1 MIDHGIVESNTL
13 PEPIVV
19 DEYSVW
25 EATDIEEFQ
34 VEIETGDDTDNR
46 IELVTHYRYQLKQY
60 TKDDYILSTIKQNQ
74 MTSDLAI
81 AELVEMMLG
90 GV

>member
-1 MIDHGIVESNTL
+1 MIDHGLVESNTK

-34 VEIETGDDTDNR
+34 VEVETGEET
-46 IELVTHYRYQLKQY
+46 VPVVHYRYQLKQY

-74 MTSDLAI
+74 MSSDLAI

-90 GV
+90 GA

>member
-34 VEIETGDDTDNR
+34 VEVKTGEET
-46 IELVTHYRYQLKQY
+46 VPVVHYRYQLKQY

-74 MTSDLAI
+74 TTSDLAI

>member
-1 MIDHGIVESNTL
+1 MIDHGLVESNIL

-34 VEIETGDDTDNR
+34 VEVETGEET
-46 IELVTHYRYQLKQY
+46 VPVVHYRYRLKQY

>member
-1 MIDHGIVESNTL
+1 MIDHGIVESNTK

-34 VEIETGDDTDNR
+34 FEVETEEETEEETESM
-46 IELVTHYRYQLKQY
+46 IHYRYQLKQY

-81 AELVEMMLG
+81 AELVDMMLG
-90 GV
+90 GA

>member
-13 PEPIVV
+13 PEALVV

-34 VEIETGDDTDNR
+34 VEEET
-46 IELVTHYRYQLKQY
+46 VTHYRYQLRQY
-60 TKDDYILSTIKQNQ
+60 TKDDYILSKIKQNQ

-81 AELVEMMLG
+81 AELFELMIG
-90 GV
+90 GS

>member
-1 MIDHGIVESNTL
+1 MINHGLVESNTR
-13 PEPIVV
+13 PEALVV
-19 DEYSVW
+19 DEFSVW

-34 VEIETGDDTDNR
+34 VEVETGEET
-46 IELVTHYRYQLKQY
+46 VPVVHFRYQLKQY
-60 TKDDYILSTIKQNQ
+60 TKDDYILSKIKHNQ
-74 MTSDLAI
+74 STSDLAI

>member
-34 VEIETGDDTDNR
+34 VEVETGEET
-46 IELVTHYRYQLKQY
+46 VPVVHYRYQLKQF
-60 TKDDYILSTIKQNQ
+60 TKDDYILSTIKQTQ
-74 MTSDLAI
+74 TASDLAI
-81 AELVEMMLG
+81 AELLELMMG
-90 GV
+90 GA

>member
-34 VEIETGDDTDNR
+34 VEVETEEETEPV
-46 IELVTHYRYQLKQY
+46 IHFRYQLKQY

-74 MTSDLAI
+74 TTSDLAI

>member
-13 PEPIVV
+13 PEALVV
-19 DEYSVW
+19 DEFSVW

-34 VEIETGDDTDNR
+34 TEVETGEET
-46 IELVTHYRYQLKQY
+46 VPVVHYRYQLKQY

-74 MTSDLAI
+74 VTSDLAI

>member
-1 MIDHGIVESNTL
+1 MIDHGLVESNTL

-34 VEIETGDDTDNR
+34 VAVETGEET
-46 IELVTHYRYQLKQY
+46 VPVVHYHYQLKQY

-74 MTSDLAI
+74 MSSDLAI

>member
-1 MIDHGIVESNTL
+1 MLDHGIVESNTL
-13 PEPIVV
+13 PEQIVV

-34 VEIETGDDTDNR
+34 VEVETEEETEPM
-46 IELVTHYRYQLKQY
+46 IHYRYQLKQY

-90 GV
+90 GA

>member
-25 EATDIEEFQ
+25 EATDVEDFQ
-34 VEIETGDDTDNR
+34 VEGETGEET
-46 IELVTHYRYQLKQY
+46 LPVVHYRYQLKQY
-60 TKDDYILSTIKQNQ
+60 TKDDYILSTIKHNQ
-74 MTSDLAI
+74 TTSDLAI

>member
-19 DEYSVW
+19 DEFSVW

-34 VEIETGDDTDNR
+34 VEVETEEET
-46 IELVTHYRYQLKQY
+46 LPVVHYRYQLKQF

-74 MTSDLAI
+74 TTSDLAI

>member
-13 PEPIVV
+13 PEAIVV
-19 DEYSVW
+19 DEFSVW

-34 VEIETGDDTDNR
+34 TEVETEEET
-46 IELVTHYRYQLKQY
+46 EPMTHYRYQLKQY

-74 MTSDLAI
+74 ATSDLAI
-81 AELVEMMLG
+81 AELVELMLG
-90 GV
+90 GF

>member
-13 PEPIVV
+13 PEQIVV

-34 VEIETGDDTDNR
+34 VEVETGEETEPM
-46 IELVTHYRYQLKQY
+46 IHYRYQLKQY

-90 GV
+90 GA

>member
-1 MIDHGIVESNTL
+1 MLDHGIVESTVM

-25 EATDIEEFQ
+25 EATDIEEF
-34 VEIETGDDTDNR
+34 EFE
-46 IELVTHYRYQLKQY
+46 EVTHYRYQLKQF
-60 TKDDYILSTIKQNQ
+60 TKDDYILSTIEQNQ
-74 MTSDLAI
+74 LASDLAI
-81 AELVEMMLG
+81 AELLELMLG

>member
-1 MIDHGIVESNTL
+1 MIDHGLVESNTL

-34 VEIETGDDTDNR
+34 VEVETGEETG
-46 IELVTHYRYQLKQY
+46 EETVPVVHYRYQLKQY
-60 TKDDYILSTIKQNQ
+60 TKDDYIMTTIKQNQ
-74 MTSDLAI
+74 IASDLAL

>member
-1 MIDHGIVESNTL
+1 MIDHGLVESNIL
-13 PEPIVV
+13 PEPLVV

-34 VEIETGDDTDNR
+34 VEVETGEET
-46 IELVTHYRYQLKQY
+46 VPVPVVHYRYQLKQY

>member
-34 VEIETGDDTDNR
+34 VEVETGEET
-46 IELVTHYRYQLKQY
+46 VPVVHYRYQLKQY
-60 TKDDYILSTIKQNQ
+60 TKDDYILSKIKQNQ
-74 MTSDLAI
+74 TSSDLAI
-81 AELVEMMLG
+81 AELLELMMG
-90 GV
+90 GA

>member
-1 MIDHGIVESNTL
+1 MIDHGKVESNTL

-34 VEIETGDDTDNR
+34 VEVETGEET
-46 IELVTHYRYQLKQY
+46 VPVVHYRYQLKQY
-60 TKDDYILSTIKQNQ
+60 TKDDYILSKIKQNQ
-74 MTSDLAI
+74 TSSDLAI
-81 AELVEMMLG
+81 AELLELMIG
-90 GV
+90 GA